1 MRHIDS
7 QRMMIR
13 IEQSKGNRDRDV
25 PLSPKLLELLRAYW
39 RKVRPQ
45 EWLFPGQ
52 NPEQPLGREA
62 VGQAVTLAARRAGL
76 AKKPSPHCLRHSFA
90 VHLLEAG
97 TDLRK
102 IQLLLGH
109 RSLATTARYLY
120 LTTATVCAITSP
132 LDLLPY
138 PSQIWISSGCAET
151 VMTPQADKRISS
163 EVYFGG
169 CALRWPVERG
179 L

>member
-52 NPEQPLGREA
+52 NPVPLRN
-62 VGQAVTLAARRAGL
+62 
-76 AKKPSPHCLRHSFA
+76 SFLS
-90 VHLLEAG
+90 HFQDG
-97 TDLRK
+97 KMLRK
-102 IQLLLGH
+102 
-109 RSLATTARYLY
+109 
-120 LTTATVCAITSP
+120 
-132 LDLLPY
+132 
-138 PSQIWISSGCAET
+138 
-151 VMTPQADKRISS
+151 
-163 EVYFGG
+163 
-169 CALRWPVERG
+169 G
-179 L
+179 LK